1 MEVAYM
7 YLIKKVINNNVILV
21 DNEAQQEVVI
31 IGKGIGFNS

>member
-1 MEVAYM
+1 M